1 VALYTISENEE
12 MIMASK
18 KTMFGIA
25 LLAAMSVMAFS
36 QEADDENVFESE
48 QDQVLSQEVD
58 GGSDSEVVAAEV
70 FSQKANNFDAMPKN
84 TIVVD
89 IGPTIIGV
97 GAGSVSNMVD
107 MEGLSTKGFGIG
119 VQYERQLLERL
130 GVALKFTYL
139 GVGAGIEVDYT
150 NVNLDISSFSIEGIA
165 RYYPFGGTFFL
176 GGMLGFAHM
185 QLAAS
190 GKIEFDD
197 DYGNSRAESIS
208 LNVGRGYFK
217 LGAKLGWRIDFGRPG
232 GFTFEPSIGYNAG
245 IGVGKPLGES
255 LANEIS
261 RIGGDQDAGDFE
273 GLDKPFKLLEDLVF
287 VGGPRLSLAFGWR
300 F

>member
-1 VALYTISENEE
+1 
-12 MIMASK
+12 MASK
-18 KTMFGIA
+18 KTMFGIT
-25 LLAAMSVMAFS
+25 LIAAMSVMVFS
-36 QEADDENVFESE
+36 QEADGENVFE
-48 QDQVLSQEVD
+48 
-58 GGSDSEVVAAEV
+58 
-70 FSQKANNFDAMPKN
+70 AMPKN

-97 GAGSVSNMVD
+97 GAGVAGNMVD

-119 VQYERQLLERL
+119 GQYERQLLKRL

-139 GVGAGIEVDYT
+139 GVGAGVEVDDT

-190 GKIEFDD
+190 GKIEFDGD
-197 DYGNSRAESIS
+197 TDTSSVEDIS
-208 LNVGRGYFK
+208 FNVGRGYFK

-232 GFTFEPSIGYNAG
+232 GFTFEPSIGYDVG
-245 IGVGKPLGES
+245 IGVGKPLGQS

-273 GLDKPFKLLEDLVF
+273 GLDEPIKLLENFVF